1 MREMLFLLCFFVISE
16 SKICPKCRIPDFLRT
31 IPPMLDAPNEPLNIT
46 RCLYPKETLMN
57 KKLMD
62 IGALSAPACVYILPL
77 RDDFLKFYYPHI
89 NDTYFETFWKENG
102 ERCLQHFGSELLG
115 FYNLEKYGNLPTDV
129 LFTCTRGF
137 IDTSDNNREDQLYT
151 FISSLTLAYIHE
163 MEGKPSHYLKRCYD
177 RDTDLSNSHWS
188 LYNCM
193 FAVMNRTFSV
203 GPLSFNS
210 FFVEQV
216 DESSDFSHLENTFLL
231 AQSRQEG
238 CAIAQADTNG
248 VIQILTDVPGSN
260 YLAEG
265 ECTGTLNLYG
275 FDLLCCC
282 YTNVFNCLYTAS
294 SNLHPQTDLN
304 EVDLKDDQFLCIKG
318 FLNSTS
324 PELKFRGSRI
334 DILTDLAGH
343 CFTVLKIVYDKDYVF
358 NISLTFGAAADNH
371 SQICVQEG
379 HEANNTFQYIKNP
392 SSFSVKYDVTK
403 DITEIVRCCKGN
415 FCNHFGMFDSNS
427 SYAWPKKFQYK
438 MNEDWHMSCGYVP
451 VDIFW
456 NIFKKENETRNC
468 VRSLSMER
476 TLEYQPYLGGRDI
489 TTYPLY
495 KAKERKDANFT
506 GIPVKPIF
514 CFYAGIPYAEALNRS
529 GIKYVPRMVF
539 GCETNETFTLPFTP
553 TPDFNFHVHLHHQ
566 NILRQ
571 LKSQYLPYYECPT
584 TNGASNELL
593 SFLRTNKTEQLI
605 WFPICFAMI
614 YRDTHQTFYRSGA
627 CNWNE
632 ICCNQTKWIDEYF
645 ENDNHFYNASIQR
658 YEGRP
663 YESIMNIKYKCQSQ
677 WCLKDEMDARC
688 FFYAGEDLTPAE
700 IVSKLNNDS
709 SSNNISS
716 VENFYPQNKGP
727 MPLSVTVDEIT
738 GYDESTYKEIGR
750 KRD

>member
-1 MREMLFLLCFFVISE
+1 
-16 SKICPKCRIPDFLRT
+16 
-31 IPPMLDAPNEPLNIT
+31 
-46 RCLYPKETLMN
+46 
-57 KKLMD
+57 
-62 IGALSAPACVYILPL
+62 
-77 RDDFLKFYYPHI
+77 
-89 NDTYFETFWKENG
+89 
-102 ERCLQHFGSELLG
+102 
-115 FYNLEKYGNLPTDV
+115 
-129 LFTCTRGF
+129 
-137 IDTSDNNREDQLYT
+137 
-151 FISSLTLAYIHE
+151 

-203 GPLSFNS
+203 GPLSFNA
-210 FFVEQV
+210 FFVEQ
-216 DESSDFSHLENTFLL
+216 NTFLL

-238 CAIAQADTNG
+238 CAIAQADANG
-248 VIQILTDVPGSN
+248 VIQILTNVPGSN
-260 YLAEG
+260 YLADG

-294 SNLHPQTDLN
+294 SNLNPQTDLN
-304 EVDLKDDQFLCIKG
+304 EFDLKDDRFICIKG

-324 PELKFRGSRI
+324 PELKFRGSRT

-343 CFTVLKIVYDKDYVF
+343 CYTVLKIVYDKDYVF

-379 HEANNTFQYIKNP
+379 YETNNTFQYIKDP

-468 VRSLSMER
+468 
-476 TLEYQPYLGGRDI
+476 
-489 TTYPLY
+489 
-495 KAKERKDANFT
+495 
-506 GIPVKPIF
+506 
-514 CFYAGIPYAEALNRS
+514 
-529 GIKYVPRMVF
+529 
-539 GCETNETFTLPFTP
+539 
-553 TPDFNFHVHLHHQ
+553 
-566 NILRQ
+566 
-571 LKSQYLPYYECPT
+571 
-584 TNGASNELL
+584 
-593 SFLRTNKTEQLI
+593 QLI

-645 ENDNHFYNASIQR
+645 ENDNHFYNASTQR

-663 YESIMNIKYKCQSQ
+663 YESIMDIKYKCQSQ
-677 WCLKDEMDARC
+677 WCLKGEMAARC
-688 FFYAGEDLTPAE
+688 FFYTGRDLTPAE
-700 IVSKLNNDS
+700 IVLKLNNDS

-716 VENFYPQNKGP
+716 VESFYPQNKGS

-750 KRD
+750 KRDSTSIETQCAANDVCFEKDSMFYKYHVSSAFPFCVWSPQRQYGADFSREIIIADASSKPNRNRFEIDCTFV